1 VAIITR
7 ELADKIAKKLRA
19 QIRSKGKAHDY
30 ALVYHGGK
38 LIASFGIRQ
47 GSKKSL
53 GHDHVP
59 GRLYI
64 SQSKTSSVARP
75 MPAKTG
81 RVARDPRRKG
91 QALTRCQ
98 AAPTAVIGLRVGLY
112 LGS

>member
-38 LIASFGIRQ
+38 LIASFGIRR

-64 SQSKTSSVARP
+64 SPRQARLLGQCP
-75 MPAKTG
+75 LKRAG
-81 RVARDPRRKG
+81 WLAILDEKG
-91 QALTRCQ
+91 KL
-98 AAPTAVIGLRVGLY
+98 
-112 LGS
+112 